1 MDEIYNIP
9 RDTLFPKLYT
19 KQKVTHTV
27 RADILHEFNALV
39 ESNGMNRSGV
49 IEKFMEIFIKN
60 MNTKK

>member
-1 MDEIYNIP
+1 MDEIYTIP
-9 RDTLFPKLYT
+9 QDTLFPTLYK

-27 RADILHEFNALV
+27 NEGTLKEFNTLV
-39 ESNGMNRSGV
+39 EANGMNRSGV